1 MSQWLRDALLELLF
15 WRMAAHIDNGADYDE
30 ALRLGVEEIRQQIR
44 ESRRDLADMLLDRA
58 VTDMRY
64 VREYGTQLLH

>member
-1 MSQWLRDALLELLF
+1 MSEWLRDALLELLF
-15 WRMAAHIDNGADYDE
+15 WHMAAHIDNGADYDE

-44 ESRRDLADMLLDRA
+44 QSRRDLADMLLDRA

>member
-1 MSQWLRDALLELLF
+1 MRQWLRDALLELLF
-15 WRMAAHIDNGADYDE
+15 WHMAAHIDNGADYDE

-44 ESRRDLADMLLDRA
+44 QSRRDLADMLLDRA

>member
-1 MSQWLRDALLELLF
+1 MNQFLRDALLELLF
-15 WRMAAHIDNGADYDE
+15 WHMAAHIDNGADYDE

-58 VTDMRY
+58 MTEMRY